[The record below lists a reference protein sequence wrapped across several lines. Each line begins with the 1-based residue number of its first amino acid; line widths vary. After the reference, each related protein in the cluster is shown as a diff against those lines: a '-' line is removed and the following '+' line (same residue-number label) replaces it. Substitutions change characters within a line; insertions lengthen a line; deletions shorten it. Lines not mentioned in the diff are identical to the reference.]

1 MRGAGPAAVGAAPG
15 LRERPGRARRPT
27 HRRAPTLRWWREVAY
42 IVGFYAVYS
51 VIRNTGAATN
61 SVREAFANA
70 RQVIG
75 LERRL
80 GAYVEEAVQD
90 LFLPWERFVA
100 FWNVFYGTAHFVVTV
115 GVLVWLF
122 RRQPDRYPL
131 WRNTLAATTGLA
143 LVGFALYPLMPPR
156 LLPASYGYVDTLQA
170 IGGLWSFQSGPVAK
184 VSNQYAA
191 MPSLH
196 AAWATWCALVV
207 LPALR
212 SRRARALA
220 VAYPM
225 ATTFAVVVTA
235 NHYWLDAA
243 GGLAVLGA
251 GFVVAR
257 ALTRYQAARGRQPV
271 RRVAAATG

>member
-1 MRGAGPAAVGAAPG
+1 MPRRRRTPA
-15 LRERPGRARRPT
+15 
-27 HRRAPTLRWWREVAY
+27 HRRAPTLRWWRELAY
-42 IVGFYAVYS
+42 IVAFYSVYT

-61 SVREAFANA
+61 SVDEAFRHA
-70 RQVIG
+70 RQVVH
-75 LERRL
+75 LERVL
-80 GAYVEEAVQD
+80 GTFHEETIQD
-90 LFLPWERFVA
+90 WFLPWEWFIS
-100 FWNVFYGTAHFVVTV
+100 FWNLFYGTAHFFVTV

-131 WRNTLAATTGLA
+131 WRNTLAATTALA
-143 LVGFALYPLMPPR
+143 LFGFAFYPLMPPR
-156 LLPASYGYVDTLQA
+156 LLPASYGFLDTLDV

-207 LPALR
+207 MPALG
-212 SRRARALA
+212 SSWRRWPMA
-220 VAYPM
+220 AYPLM
-225 ATTFAVVVTA
+225 TVFAVVVTA

-243 GGLAVLGA
+243 GGLLALGV

-257 ALTRYQAARGRQPV
+257 TMTRSQAARGRLPV
-271 RRVAAATG
+271 RPVVAVAR